1 MSDIEK
7 KMNELILKVQQL
19 EQRVAD
25 LENGEFGTGIYLDS
39 CTKADAEYISGKYDN
54 IKEIKKEGE

>member
-25 LENGEFGTGIYLDS
+25 LENGEFGTGIYLDG
-39 CTKADAEYISGKYDN
+39 CTKADAEYFSGKYDN